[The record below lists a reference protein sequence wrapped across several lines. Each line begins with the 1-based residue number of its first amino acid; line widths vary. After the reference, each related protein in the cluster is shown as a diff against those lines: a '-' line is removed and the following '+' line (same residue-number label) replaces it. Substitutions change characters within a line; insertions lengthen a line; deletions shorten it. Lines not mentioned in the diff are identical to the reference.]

1 MVVVDISVVI
11 DHTRQKS
18 KISIFDRFS
27 KQTKDRLGISLI
39 TIQELFAGQSTK
51 DKETE
56 DRLLGLIDSL
66 EILPYTF
73 EVAKLAGEVERDL
86 DQPID
91 LADAAIAATAIVN
104 EAQLLTLNIKDFAKI
119 KGLKL
124 ASV

>member
-1 MVVVDISVVI
+1 MVVVDTSVVI

-27 KQTKDRLGISLI
+27 KQSKDRLGISLI

-73 EVAKLAGEVERDL
+73 LY
-86 DQPID
+86 
-91 LADAAIAATAIVN
+91 AI
-104 EAQLLTLNIKDFAKI
+104 KI
-119 KGLKL
+119 
-124 ASV
+124 